1 MSDCYFNGLTR
12 GGSHRHRRSVARILL
27 ISSFTATS
35 HVGSVVSAFVLRRM
49 GINVTVL
56 PTTLFG
62 RHPGWGVPGGDIVPT
77 EKLTGMWEAVHA
89 QSQPFDAVMT
99 GYMGEVGHIDLAA
112 TIIDTLKPKTVLV
125 DPVMGDGSRADG
137 GLYISQDRAEA
148 ICDQLIPRAHIA
160 TPNLWEWRYI
170 TGNLD
175 EAPETPPRPLAGM
188 NETLITSVT
197 DGDRIGAMLFED
209 GKTHRIMHK
218 RYAGVPNGGGD
229 TLAAAY
235 LGQRLRGDNPC
246 AALLH
251 SVSAVFAIMGA
262 AIEGEDD
269 AIDAGELPVIRAQR
283 FLDAD
288 GGAPELTVETTS

>member
-1 MSDCYFNGLTR
+1 
-12 GGSHRHRRSVARILL
+12 VARILL

-62 RHPGWGVPGGDIVPT
+62 RHPGWGSPGGDIVPT

-89 QSQPFDAVMT
+89 QAQPFDAVMT
-99 GYMGEVGHIDLAA
+99 GYMGEVGHVELAA
-112 TIIDTLKPKTVLV
+112 SIIDTLKPKTVLV

-148 ICDQLIPRAHIA
+148 ICDQLIPRADIA
-160 TPNLWEWRYI
+160 
-170 TGNLD
+170 
-175 EAPETPPRPLAGM
+175 PPLV
-188 NETLITSVT
+188 TSVT
-197 DGDRIGAMLFED
+197 DGERIGALLFE
-209 GKTHRIMHK
+209 GGRTHRIMHE
-218 RYAGVPNGGGD
+218 RFAGVPNGGGD

-235 LGQRLRGDNPC
+235 LGQRLRGDDPC

-262 AIEGEDD
+262 AIEGDGKASD
-269 AIDAGELPVIRAQR
+269 MGELPVIRAQK

-288 GGAPELTVETTS
+288 GGAPELSVETLS